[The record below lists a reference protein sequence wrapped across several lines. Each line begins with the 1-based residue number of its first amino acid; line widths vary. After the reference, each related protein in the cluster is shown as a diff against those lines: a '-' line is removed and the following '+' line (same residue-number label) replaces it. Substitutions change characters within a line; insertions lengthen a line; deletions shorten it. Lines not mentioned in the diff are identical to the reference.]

1 MSRNC
6 FPLFATALLLPAMFA
21 FADDAKA
28 PAKLPTEKM
37 TSQTRMLV
45 MRDLTAERVF
55 ARRLFPM
62 GEKGLQIKNGVVTPN
77 DKQVTELISEHGL
90 AARPGDRVVIS
101 NVVIKDNSIVLEI
114 NGGLKKHEKWYQ
126 HIQAGNGNVM
136 GPVGGAPKSLAAK
149 GSQVTL
155 AFDKYVPELTGDQV
169 RDLLSPVFD
178 FKALNQAEAYQK
190 TLPPKVQ
197 EAIKNHKVLV
207 GMDRDMVIYAKGRPA
222 KKIRDKD
229 DKGQDYEEWIYGNP
243 PEEVEFVRFQGAVVA
258 RLEIMTVGG
267 EKIVR
272 TEKEVDLKTADTEV
286 AQKKPAGT
294 PANAPTLLRPG
305 EQEVYPQDSGTQ
317 TQPNPPY
324 PPGSPGPASTPGT
337 DPGTPPHWVASL

>member
-21 FADDAKA
+21 LADDAKA

-55 ARRLFPM
+55 ARRMFPM
-62 GEKGLQIKNGVVTPN
+62 GEKGLQIKNGVITPN
-77 DKQVTELISEHGL
+77 DKQVTQLISEHGL

-101 NVVIKDNSIVLEI
+101 NVVIKDNSIVVEI
-114 NGGLKKHEKWYQ
+114 NGGPKKHEKWYQ
-126 HIQAGNGNVM
+126 HIEAGTGIAM
-136 GPVGGAPKSLAAK
+136 GPVGGAPQSLAAK

-207 GMDRDMVIYAKGRPA
+207 GMDRDMVIYAKGRPP
-222 KKIRDKD
+222 KKVRDKD
-229 DKGQDYEEWIYGNP
+229 DKGQEYEEWIYGNP

-286 AQKKPAGT
+286 AQKKPAGK

-324 PPGSPGPASTPGT
+324 PPGSPGPDSTPGT